1 MKLKNKIKCIVIF
14 SILMMSILTVSYARY
29 VLNKSVDVNIYAPP
43 LDAGSLECSIKN
55 KENTY
60 NVSTNDDKITLS
72 SKVTISN
79 KYNIQIKSYYAW
91 TTLDT
96 APSDADYKEFNFEN
110 NEYNITRENTG
121 IGTYYLWVKIE
132 YLSEIGEKKAII
144 KRSKM
149 INVVLGD
156 IKITIDNDEEFL
168 TGDVT
173 AKISYVGEYKYNTKA
188 GYGKTE
194 EEAILNASSDTAD
207 CITIT
212 KEEIDTIYYIYAMA
226 ENSEGNK
233 ITSIFKIDNID
244 NIKPTINEIT
254 PSFARAK
261 INLSDNKSG
270 IKEYAVT
277 TTNNEPKIYNNILDE
292 TTQNLETYIDNLQ
305 ANTMYYLW
313 VKDRVGNVASQE
325 FKTLNLSYETTPN
338 LNEWTNIKTTINF
351 CDLGDATLTYGV
363 GEETNYLYDKNEGI
377 EIYENNVIN
386 YTLQD
391 GSNQVTGKIKVNNID
406 KIAPTVSVISD
417 YEKITIT
424 GTDNESGI
432 IGYFVTD
439 TEVEDITKVDFITVS
454 NTKNLKCDVTKDY
467 LGKDLLYNK
476 QYYVYVKDK
485 VGNIS
490 RGDVISKI
498 DVTKPIIKIT
508 KVSSNTN
515 SITVEIIGE
524 DTESGL
530 TGNYRY
536 YISTKEGIYEE
547 EPVETINTKY
557 TFSNLE
563 HNKTYYIKVETQDI
577 AGKIGSVETLIKTNE
592 LLINNDNS
600 EITFVNALWS
610 KNIQTV
616 ELKTTTNYKMRYQI
630 VKKDGTLELS
640 NSYWSEAVESGTTV
654 KGLENGDILYVRLY
668 DGTNNSTNWA
678 TYNVINS
685 MMENY
690 PTLTEEQMQKI
701 TIANFNI
708 LTYSINKDEIQ
719 VATSTYNFNTLTY
732 NYYMKNV
739 KNDEYDLVMTS
750 STYNEK
756 VMINQPQK
764 YQIYS
769 TICVQLSNN
778 EQGTLTRSKNKTI
791 TIANEA
797 IEADI
802 IADANKTY
810 IDSEFFTAIVPK
822 GFKVSRDSGEDVIS
836 NGLVVQDE
844 HNNEFVWIPV
854 QNAIYNENATSLSTS
869 KYYTPM
875 VRSQKGNCNYFEKIY
890 YSFSGTIVN
899 GNITDTGYRLGGAKD
914 IEPALITGNSNDKFT
929 WNISKN
935 PFGSS
940 FDADKSKYN
949 DILGFNSAYE
959 FGNYLNSEYTNMIK
973 SVDKYGG
980 FLVGR
985 YETTQNSLGKI
996 GSKAGESV
1004 INNKNWYDLY
1014 KEQNNRLNDTNVYYG
1029 SKIVNSSMITG
1040 SQYDAMLN
1048 FALQGSDKS
1057 KVTSTDLSYGNKTGN
1072 IAKSG
1077 SYENDKI
1084 SNIYDLISN
1093 VYEETVESKKTS
1105 QRLVRGGAY
1114 FSNVTGKSAAT
1125 KTEKIPT
1132 DTAESYGSRMALYL
1146 LDSTD
1151 MTPPTFDVEFTTGV
1165 NSITVN
1171 VTNVKDESNIG
1182 QYYYSIS
1189 SAGDG
1194 TTWEE
1199 EINTNAD
1206 TYTFENLR
1214 QSRQYYIRV
1223 KVSDEV
1229 GNKSDYII
1237 KTVNTK
1243 SMNISN
1249 DDLYIRSFY
1258 GINPNCVAILA
1269 MGENYE
1275 STGFKIKYKVLE
1287 SKEELDNT
1295 TNFDSATWNIGNVI
1309 SDLSDTNIILAKLAD
1324 SNGNEQG
1331 DYSVFYLDGYSEEFS
1346 NQYLKTS
1353 KYTDTNGES
1362 AYIPAGFSVGV
1373 SGWINT
1379 IEKGLVIQDEN
1390 GNQFVWVPVEN
1401 AIKNTS
1407 TSITKQYT
1415 PMAMNQSGN
1424 NSKYYEGIYYA
1435 ISDKGIFSYNLNCK
1449 IGTNVY
1455 REPSLVTINVNGSKI
1470 YTWDIENTIIKTG
1483 NRDTNKMFYKVA
1495 AGYNSAEEFGK
1506 HINEEYY
1513 NMINS
1518 VDKYGGFY
1526 IARYEASITGTD
1538 KTGIVVNSVPDKKP
1552 YSNSTW
1558 YYMNYYLDGNRYQSN
1573 PYYNSKSV
1581 VSNMIWNSQY
1591 SAVLNWINRGKN
1603 SNLLVDTKFG
1613 YHKEIAN
1620 TGKTKNDIINNIFD
1634 LAGNVGETCMGVYSN
1649 NSKIVRGGYYGQNNN
1664 AVKYTN
1670 QDAGTAGRQYGTR
1683 TTLYIVDEED
1693 DTNPYLAKR
1702 EEGIDK
1708 DGNKTYAKPYAES
1721 NTISVKVTAY
1731 DPDNTTGTSGSGI
1744 AKYVYSISGTTDENG
1759 NYINYKDYTNFGN
1772 TYTYKELN
1780 QGTTYDMKVTVYDH
1794 SGKTAQIDLGTATTT
1809 QYKIDKSEV
1818 FVDAIYGKDG
1828 KGTIY
1833 VDFDESFKE
1842 VDNYYIEYQIG
1853 KNGANYNENGKWLKT
1868 NLKNPQTG
1876 VQVNGLSV
1884 GDIVYVRVTD
1894 GTNVLNIQEKTIDTE
1909 GNENIT
1915 DLGTS
1920 IYSFNIMKLED
1931 YSKVYETKTEIKD
1944 ANEEKATIPAG
1955 FAVND
1960 LHNEVK
1966 DGLVIKRMKDNKGN
1980 TIEDGD
1986 EFVWVPVK
1994 DAIYDK
2000 KKDDELANSQT
2011 SDNTYKPMARKQGN
2025 YATTDSNYYEGILYN
2040 YSINCKTGSY
2050 VQATTNVLGT
2060 SKSNREV
2067 SLITNSGTQLGWKYI
2082 NSGTSYDAS
2091 EAYYNKI
2098 LHFNSA
2104 KEFGEYMNERY
2115 NEMVNSVANYGGFW
2129 VARYETSSKSTT
2141 EGIIIQS
2148 TSGKKVMTA
2157 NWYDMYYNQESKIN
2171 SNNPYYNSNDVV
2183 STMIFGS
2190 QWDAMLN
2197 WMLTGSDSS
2206 KIFKVIGN
2214 HEDVVATTGKYGS
2227 DYINNIFDTSSNVRD
2242 MTQEASNTS
2251 FRVYR
2256 GGTYGI
2262 NGNTVSSD
2270 RNNAGTTSPS
2280 NIIGTRFTLY
2290 LK

>member
-1 MKLKNKIKCIVIF
+1 MKFKNKIKYIVIF

-43 LDAGSLECSIKN
+43 LDAGSLECLIEN
-55 KENTY
+55 KESTY
-60 NVSTNDDKITLS
+60 NVSTNDDKITIS

-96 APSDADYKEFNFEN
+96 APIDDDYKEFNFEN
-110 NEYNITRENTG
+110 NECNITRENTE

-132 YLSEIGEKKAII
+132 YISEIGEKKDII
-144 KRSKM
+144 KCSKM
-149 INVVLGD
+149 ITVALGD
-156 IKITIDNDEEFL
+156 IKITIDNDAEFL
-168 TGDVT
+168 TGDVI

-188 GYGKTE
+188 GYGKTK
-194 EEAILNASSDTAD
+194 EEAISNASSNTAD
-207 CITIT
+207 CITIQR
-212 KEEIDTIYYIYAMA
+212 EEIDTVYYIYAIA
-226 ENSEGNK
+226 ENSDGNK

-244 NIKPTINEIT
+244 NIKPAINEIT
-254 PSFARAK
+254 PSFARVK
-261 INLSDNKSG
+261 IKLFDNKSG
-270 IKEYAVT
+270 IKEYSVT
-277 TTNNEPKIYNNILDE
+277 TANNEPKVYNNVLNEAI
-292 TTQNLETYIDNLQ
+292 QNLETYIDNLQ

-313 VKDRVGNVASQE
+313 VKDKVGNVISQE

-351 CDLGDATLTYGV
+351 CNLSDATLTYGL
-363 GEETNYLYDKNEGI
+363 GEETNYPYDKNKGI

-386 YTLQD
+386 YILRD
-391 GSNQVTGKIKVNNID
+391 GNNQITGKINVNNID

-417 YEKITIT
+417 YEKITIA

-432 IGYFVTD
+432 TGYFVTD
-439 TEVEDITKVDFITVS
+439 TEVEDITKVDFTPVS

-498 DVTKPIIKIT
+498 DVTKPIIKIA

-524 DTESGL
+524 DAESGL
-530 TGNYRY
+530 TGNYKY
-536 YISTKEGIYEE
+536 YISTKEGIYDE
-547 EPVETINTKY
+547 EPIETINTKY

-577 AGKIGSVETLIKTNE
+577 AGRIGTAETLIKTNE

-616 ELKTTTNYKMRYQI
+616 DLKTTTNYKMRYQI

-640 NSYWSEAVESGTTV
+640 NSYWSEAVESGATV

-690 PTLTEEQMQKI
+690 PILTEDQMQKI

-708 LTYSINKDEIQ
+708 LTYSVNKDEIQ
-719 VATSTYNFNTLTY
+719 VATSTYNSNTLTY

-739 KNDEYDLVMTS
+739 KTNEYNLVMTS

-756 VMINQPQK
+756 VTIDQPQE

-791 TIANEA
+791 TIANET
-797 IEADI
+797 IDI
-802 IADANKTY
+802 GTISDKNKTY
-810 IDSEFFTAIVPK
+810 IDSEYFTAIVPK
-822 GFKVSRDSGEDVIS
+822 GFQVSNKSDENNVSH
-836 NGLVVQDE
+836 GLVLQDNE
-844 HNNEFVWIPV
+844 KNEFVWIPV
-854 QNAIYNENATSLSTS
+854 QNAIYNETTTSISTS
-869 KYYTPM
+869 IYYTPM
-875 VRSQKGNCNYFEKIY
+875 VRRQKANNDYFEKIY
-890 YSFSGTIVN
+890 YSFSGVIGN
-899 GNITDTGYRLGGAKD
+899 GNITDTGYRLGGTKN
-914 IEPALITGNSNDKFT
+914 IEPALITGNSLDKYT
-929 WNISKN
+929 WNINKN

-940 FDADKSKYN
+940 FDADKLKYN
-949 DILGFNSAYE
+949 NILGFDSAYE
-959 FGNYLNSEYTNMIK
+959 LGSYLNSEYTNMIN

-985 YETTQNSLGKI
+985 YETTRTDSGKV
-996 GSKAGESV
+996 GSKAGENV
-1004 INNKNWYDLY
+1004 ISNKNWYELY
-1014 KEQNNRLNDTNVYYG
+1014 KEQNNRQNDTNVYYG
-1029 SKIVNSSMITG
+1029 SKIVKSSMITG

-1093 VYEETVESKKTS
+1093 VYEETLESSNTS
-1105 QRLVRGGAY
+1105 KRLIRGGAY
-1114 FSNVTGKSAAT
+1114 FSNVTGKSATT

-1132 DTAESYGSRMALYL
+1132 DTAEAYGSRMALYL

-1151 MTPPTFDVEFTTGV
+1151 MTPPTFDIKFTTGV
-1165 NSITVN
+1165 NNIKVSI
-1171 VTNVKDESNIG
+1171 TNVKDESNVG
-1182 QYYYSIS
+1182 KYYYSIS
-1189 SAGDG
+1189 SAGNVTEWEDEII
-1194 TTWEE
+1194 TT
-1199 EINTNAD
+1199 TN
-1206 TYTFENLR
+1206 TYTFENLH

-1229 GNKSDYII
+1229 GNESDYII
-1237 KTVNTK
+1237 KSVNTN

-1258 GINPNCVAILA
+1258 GTNPNCVAILA
-1269 MGENYE
+1269 MGKDYENA
-1275 STGFKIKYKVLE
+1275 GFKIKYKVIE
-1287 SKEELDNT
+1287 REENLADT
-1295 TNFDSATWNIGNVI
+1295 TNFDLTTWNTGNII
-1309 SDLSDTNIILAKLAD
+1309 SNLSDTNIILAKLAD
-1324 SNGNEQG
+1324 SNGNEQ
-1331 DYSVFYLDGYSEEFS
+1331 DEYSVFYLDGYSEEFS
-1346 NQYLKTS
+1346 NIYLKTS
-1353 KYTDTNGES
+1353 KYTDINGET
-1362 AYIPAGFSVGV
+1362 AFIPAGFSVGV
-1373 SGWINT
+1373 SGWTNT

-1407 TSITKQYT
+1407 TSITEKYT

-1449 IGTNVY
+1449 IGANVY
-1455 REPSLVTINVNGSKI
+1455 REPSLVTINVNGSNI

-1483 NRDTNKMFYKVA
+1483 NRDTSKMFYKVA
-1495 AGYNSAEEFGK
+1495 AGYSSAEEFGK
-1506 HINEEYY
+1506 YINEEYY

-1538 KTGIVVNSVPDKKP
+1538 KTGIVVNSVSDKKP
-1552 YSNSTW
+1552 YSNATW

-1603 SNLLVDTKFG
+1603 NNLLVDTKFG
-1613 YHKEIAN
+1613 YHADIAN

-1649 NSKIVRGGYYGQNNN
+1649 TSKIVRGGYFGQNTNT
-1664 AVKYTN
+1664 VKYTN
-1670 QDAGTAGRQYGTR
+1670 QDAGTANIRYGTR

-1693 DTNPYLAKR
+1693 DTNPYLDKR

-1708 DGNKTYAKPYAES
+1708 DGNKTYAKPYAKS

-1731 DPDNTTGTSGSGI
+1731 DPDNTNGTSGSGI

-1818 FVDAIYGKDG
+1818 FIDAIYGKDG
-1828 KGTIY
+1828 NGTIY

-1842 VDNYYIEYQIG
+1842 IDNYYIEYQIG

-1966 DGLVIKRMKDNKGN
+1966 DGLVIKRMKDNEGN

-1994 DAIYDK
+1994 YAIYDEEK
-2000 KKDDELANSQT
+2000 ANELANSST

-2040 YSINCKTGSY
+2040 YSINYKTGSY
-2050 VQATTNVLGT
+2050 VQATKSVLGI

-2067 SLITNSGTQLGWKYI
+2067 SLITNSETQLGWKYI

-2091 EAYYNKI
+2091 ETYYNKI

-2115 NEMVNSVANYGGFW
+2115 NELVNSVANYGGFW
-2129 VARYETSSKSTT
+2129 VARYETSLRSTT
-2141 EGIIIQS
+2141 KGIIQS
-2148 TSGKKVMTA
+2148 TIGKKVMTA
-2157 NWYDMYYNQESKIN
+2157 NWYNMYYNQESVIN

-2270 RNNAGTTSPS
+2270 RNIAGTTNASG
-2280 NIIGTRFTLY
+2280 IIGTRFTLY

>member
-1 MKLKNKIKCIVIF
+1 MKFKNKIKFVIIF
-14 SILMMSILTVSYARY
+14 SVLIMSILTISYARY
-29 VLNKSVDVNIYAPP
+29 VLNKSIDVNVYAPP
-43 LDAGSLECSIKN
+43 LDAGSIDYSIRN
-55 KENTY
+55 EGNIY
-60 NVSTNDDKITLS
+60 NVTTKEDKITVS

-96 APSDADYKEFNFEN
+96 EPRDNDYMEFNFEN
-110 NEYNITRENTG
+110 EEYDITRENTG
-121 IGTYYLWVKIE
+121 IGTYYLWIKIE
-132 YLSEIGEKKAII
+132 YISEIGEKKAIV
-144 KRSKM
+144 KHSKM

-156 IKITIDNDEEFL
+156 IKITLNDDSEFL
-168 TGDVT
+168 KGDVT

-194 EEAILNASSDTAD
+194 EEAIINASSNTAD
-207 CITIT
+207 CITIA
-212 KEEIDTIYYIYAMA
+212 KEEVDTIYYIYAIA
-226 ENSEGNK
+226 ENLEGNQ

-244 NIKPTINEIT
+244 NIKPTIKEII

-277 TTNNEPKIYNNILDE
+277 TTNNEPKVYNNLLNE
-292 TTQNLETYIDNLQ
+292 ATQNLETYIDNLQ
-305 ANTMYYLW
+305 ANTKYYLW
-313 VKDRVGNVASQE
+313 VKDRVGNVISQE
-325 FKTLNLSYETTPN
+325 FKTLNLSYETTPS
-338 LNEWTNIKTTINF
+338 LNEWTSIKTTIRF
-351 CDLGDATLTYGV
+351 CNLEDATLTYNL
-363 GEETNYLYDKNEGI
+363 GEETNYPYDKNKEI
-377 EIYENNVIN
+377 EIYENKVIS
-386 YTLQD
+386 YILQD
-391 GSNQVTGKIKVNNID
+391 GSNQITGKINVNNID
-406 KIAPTVSVISD
+406 KIAPTISIISD
-417 YEKITIT
+417 YDKITIT
-424 GTDNESGI
+424 GTDTESGI
-432 IGYFVTD
+432 TGYFVTD
-439 TEVEDITKVDFITVS
+439 TEVEDITKVDFTAVS

-467 LGKDLLYNK
+467 LGKNLLYNK

-490 RGDVISKI
+490 RGEVISKI
-498 DVTKPIIKIT
+498 DVTKPILEIANT
-508 KVSSNTN
+508 TSNTN
-515 SITVEIIGE
+515 SITVMITGE

-530 TGNYRY
+530 TGIYKY
-536 YISTKEGIYEE
+536 YISTKEGIYNEA
-547 EPVETINTKY
+547 VIETVNTKH

-577 AGKIGSVETLIKTNE
+577 AGRISKAETVIKTNE

-600 EITFVNALWS
+600 EISFTNALWS
-610 KNIQTV
+610 SNAQTV
-616 ELKTTTNYKMRYQI
+616 ELKTITNYKMRYQI
-630 VKKDGTLELS
+630 VKKDEALEIS
-640 NSYWSEAVESGTTV
+640 NSYWSEAVANGTKVT
-654 KGLENGDILYVRLY
+654 GLENGDILYVRLY
-668 DGTNNSTNWA
+668 DGTNSSSNWA
-678 TYNVINS
+678 TYNVINP

-690 PTLTEEQMQKI
+690 PILTEEQMQKI

-708 LTYSINKDEIQ
+708 LTYSVNKDEIQ
-719 VATSTYNFNTLTY
+719 VATSTYNSNTLTY

-739 KNDEYDLVMTS
+739 KTNEYNLVMTS

-756 VMINQPQK
+756 VVINQLQE

-791 TIANEA
+791 TIANEM
-797 IEADI
+797 IDNGI
-802 IADANKTY
+802 ISGENKTY
-810 IDSEFFTAIVPK
+810 IDSEYFTAIIPK
-822 GFKVSRDSGEDVIS
+822 GFQVSSNPNENKVSD
-836 NGLVVQDE
+836 GLVIQDSE
-844 HNNEFVWIPV
+844 KNEFVWIPV
-854 QNAIYNENATSLSTS
+854 QNAIYNETSTLLSTS
-869 KYYTPM
+869 TYYTPM
-875 VRSQKGNCNYFEKIY
+875 ARHQKGNNDYFEKIF
-890 YSFSGTIVN
+890 YSFSGIIGN
-899 GNITDTGYRLGGAKD
+899 GNITDVGYRLGGAKN
-914 IEPALITGNSNDKFT
+914 IEPALITGNSLDKYT
-929 WNISKN
+929 WNINKI

-940 FDADKSKYN
+940 YDAEKSRYN
-949 DILGFNSAYE
+949 DILGFNSASE
-959 FGNYLNSEYTNMIK
+959 FGSYLNSEYTNMIK

-985 YETTQNSLGKI
+985 YETTRNNSGKI
-996 GSKAGESV
+996 GSKAGENV
-1004 INNKNWYDLY
+1004 ISNKNWYELY
-1014 KEQNNRLNDTNVYYG
+1014 KIQNNRLNDTNAYYG
-1029 SKIVNSSMITG
+1029 SMSVKSSMITG

-1048 FALQGSDKS
+1048 FALHGNDNS
-1057 KVTSTDLSYGNKTGN
+1057 KVTSTSLLYGNKTGN

-1093 VYEETVESKKTS
+1093 VYEETLESNNTS

-1114 FSNVTGKSAAT
+1114 FSNVTGKSVAT
-1125 KTEKIPT
+1125 KIEKIPT
-1132 DTAESYGSRMALYL
+1132 DSAEAYGSRMVLYL

-1151 MTPPTFDVEFTTGV
+1151 KTPPKFDVKFTTGV
-1165 NSITVN
+1165 NNITVSI
-1171 VTNVKDESNIG
+1171 TNVKDESNIG
-1182 QYYYSIS
+1182 KYYYSIS
-1189 SAGDG
+1189 SVGNEAEWEDEII
-1194 TTWEE
+1194 TT
-1199 EINTNAD
+1199 TN
-1206 TYTFENLR
+1206 TYTFENLH

-1229 GNKSDYII
+1229 GNESDYII
-1237 KTVNTK
+1237 KSVNTN

-1258 GINPNCVAILA
+1258 GTNPNCVAILA
-1269 MGENYE
+1269 MGKNYE
-1275 STGFKIKYKVLE
+1275 SAGFKIKYKVIE
-1287 SKEELDNT
+1287 REENLADT
-1295 TNFDSATWNIGNVI
+1295 INFDSTTWNTGNII

-1324 SNGNEQG
+1324 SNGNEQ
-1331 DYSVFYLDGYSEEFS
+1331 DEYSVFYLDGYSEEFS
-1346 NQYLKTS
+1346 SIYLKTS
-1353 KYTDTNGES
+1353 KYTDINGET

-1373 SGWINT
+1373 SGWTNT
-1379 IEKGLVIQDEN
+1379 VEKGLVIQDEK

-1407 TSITKQYT
+1407 TSITEQYT

-1424 NSKYYEGIYYA
+1424 NSKYYEGIYYT

-1449 IGTNVY
+1449 IGANVY
-1455 REPSLVTINVNGSKI
+1455 REPSLVTINVNGSNI
-1470 YTWDIENTIIKTG
+1470 YTWDIENTIIKTE

-1506 HINEEYY
+1506 YINEEYY

-1526 IARYEASITGTD
+1526 IARYEASITGTN
-1538 KTGIVVNSVPDKKP
+1538 KTGIVVNSIPDKKP
-1552 YSNSTW
+1552 YSSDTW

-1603 SNLLVDTKFG
+1603 SNLLIDTKVG
-1613 YHKEIAN
+1613 YHAKIAN
-1620 TGKTKNDIINNIFD
+1620 TGKTENDVLNNIFD

-1649 NSKIVRGGYYGQNNN
+1649 SSKIVRGGYYGQNNN

-1670 QDAGTAGRQYGTR
+1670 QDAGTASGQYGTR

-1693 DTNPYLAKR
+1693 DTNPYLARR

-1708 DGNKTYAKPYAES
+1708 EGNKTYAKPYVKS
-1721 NTISVKVTAY
+1721 NSINVKVTAY
-1731 DPDNTTGTSGSGI
+1731 DPDNTNGTSGSGI

-1818 FVDAIYGKDG
+1818 FIDAIYGKDG
-1828 KGTIY
+1828 NGTIY

-1842 VDNYYIEYQIG
+1842 IDTYYIEYQIG
-1853 KNGANYNENGKWLKT
+1853 KNGANYNENGNWLKT

-1876 VQVNGLSV
+1876 VQIDGLSV
-1884 GDIVYVRVTD
+1884 GDIVYARVTD
-1894 GTNVLNIQEKTIDTE
+1894 GKNVLNIEEKTIDAD

-1920 IYSFNIMKLED
+1920 IYSFNIMKLEE
-1931 YSKVYETKTEIKD
+1931 YSKIYETKTKITD
-1944 ANEEKATIPAG
+1944 ANEESATIPAG
-1955 FAVND
+1955 FAIND
-1960 LHNEVK
+1960 LHNEIK
-1966 DGLVIKRMKDNKGN
+1966 NGLVIKRMKDNKGN

-1994 DAIYDK
+1994 DAIYDENRAN
-2000 KKDDELANSQT
+2000 ELANSST
-2011 SDNTYKPMARKQGN
+2011 SDNTYKPMARKQGD
-2025 YATTDSNYYEGILYN
+2025 YATTDSKYYEGILYN
-2040 YSINCKTGSY
+2040 YSINYKTGSY
-2050 VQATTNVLGT
+2050 VQSTKNVLGI
-2060 SKSNREV
+2060 SKGNREV

-2104 KEFGEYMNERY
+2104 NEFGKYMNEKY
-2115 NEMVNSVANYGGFW
+2115 SEMAESVNEYGGFW
-2129 VARYETSSKSTT
+2129 VARYETSTPTK
-2141 EGIIIQS
+2141 GIIQS
-2148 TSGKKVMTA
+2148 TRGKKVMTA
-2157 NWYDMYYNQESKIN
+2157 NWYNMYYDQESGIN
-2171 SNNPYYNSNDVV
+2171 SSNPYYDSNDVA

-2197 WMLTGSDSS
+2197 WMLTGSDAS

-2214 HEDVVATTGKYGS
+2214 HEGAVATTGQYGS
-2227 DYINNIFDTSSNVRD
+2227 DYINNIFDTSANVRD
-2242 MTQEASNTS
+2242 MTQEANNTA

-2262 NGNTVSSD
+2262 NGNTISSD
-2270 RNNAGTTSPS
+2270 RSSIGTTSAS
-2280 NIIGTRFTLY
+2280 GIIGTRFTLY